1 MDGGRFT
8 ILLVLIFALGGGSLY
23 YAYTQ
28 VDLLKAQIATVNARI
43 DPVNTNAVNAGK
55 LANAAKAAA
64 DAAAASAAKAND
76 AVNQLNTT
84 VAAIQTKPAPAAAP
98 AKKK

>member
-23 YAYTQ
+23 YSYTQ

-43 DPVNTNAVNAGK
+43 DPVQTNAVNAGK
-55 LANAAKAAA
+55 LANGAKVAA
-64 DAAAASAAKAND
+64 DAAAAAAAND

-84 VAAIQTKPAPAAAP
+84 VATIQAKPAAAAAP
-98 AKKK
+98 SKKK

>member
-23 YAYTQ
+23 YSYTQ

-43 DPVNTNAVNAGK
+43 DPVQTNAVNAGK
-55 LANAAKAAA
+55 LANGAKVAA